1 MHILVHIGPRHG
13 DRGVNMIMFS
23 YKYCLS
29 APIISREYT
38 KALHI
43 HIGNVLP
50 TAFAFITKKVLN
62 FVTKRVACVIIKK
75 VAIVCK
81 RVAFCYY

>member
-1 MHILVHIGPRHG
+1 MHILVHIGPKHG

-38 KALHI
+38 KALHS
-43 HIGNVLP
+43 HILQYRQCS
-50 TAFAFITKKVLN
+50 KKWKLCTN
-62 FVTKRVACVIIKK
+62 FNPYPGHLSSLLCFSKAGHS
-75 VAIVCK
+75 
-81 RVAFCYY
+81 